1 MCNSVVRL
9 FKRLLI
15 DSGAFHKNVPNKE
28 VVGDVDWNGN
38 VVDWWNGTIKNQN
51 KWNNKEPEVEPN
63 DVEGKTGNNSRVP
76 RLMIS
81 GGRDDE
87 SREIWA
93 IEEFLD
99 KLQNPG
105 PEQRIF
111 SHWFGG
117 NTEEFQAAQK

>member
-15 DSGAFHKNVPNKE
+15 DSGAFHKNVP
-28 VVGDVDWNGN
+28 DWNGN
-38 VVDWWNGTIKNQN
+38 VN
-51 KWNNKEPEVEPN
+51 KANKEPEVDSN
-63 DVEGKTGNNSRVP
+63 DESKSGNNSRVP

-93 IEEFLD
+93 IEDFLE

-117 NTEEFQAAQK
+117 NTEEIQAVQK